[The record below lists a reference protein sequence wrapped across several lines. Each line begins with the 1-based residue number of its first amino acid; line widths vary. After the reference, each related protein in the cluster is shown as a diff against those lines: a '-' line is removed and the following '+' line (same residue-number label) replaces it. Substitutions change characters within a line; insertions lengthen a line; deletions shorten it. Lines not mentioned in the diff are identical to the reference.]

1 MSVAGP
7 PSRDKL
13 VKTLGEFIGTGEA
26 SKEIDRVY
34 STLGIDARSPLS
46 SEDFEK
52 IREALEK
59 SLGREVGGAM
69 ARVMTTGRL
78 EIKPEDVG
86 RFYES
91 FHRMRN
97 QLLNRQRRADNL
109 NEELARLKELYENVS
124 LSIPIGLCSVDM
136 NFVIT
141 TWNREM
147 EALTGRMASDTVGA
161 KVPDILRE
169 YEPMMVK
176 AIQLREVVRENRFPA
191 AGRDGRK
198 RIENLTLSPLVD
210 RYDVLRGL
218 VILVQD
224 ITDHVEMERNIL
236 QAEKLAS
243 VGRLAAGVAHEV
255 GNPLTSIYALVQ
267 ELMGED
273 GENKKFRN
281 ESLTLV
287 AQHIGRINNIVNS
300 LVEYSRQK
308 SVKFT
313 PSSVKEIVDKAT
325 PLLKL
330 DNRGQLIDIEID
342 IQEDLPPVLCD
353 PDQIQQVLINLLLN
367 AADAINGK
375 GTVIVKAEKSSPSS
389 VAISVKDHGQGMTG
403 DVAKHAIAPFF
414 TTKPVGKGAGL
425 GLYVCYNILEN
436 HNSSLKIQSAPGKG
450 ARIEFEL
457 ETA

>member
-1 MSVAGP
+1 MSVTGP
-7 PSRDKL
+7 PWRDKL
-13 VKTLGEFIGTGEA
+13 VKTLGEFIGAGEA

-34 STLGIDARSPLS
+34 SALGIDARSPLS
-46 SEDFEK
+46 SEDLEK
-52 IREALEK
+52 IREALEQ
-59 SLGREVGGAM
+59 SLGREAGGAM

-97 QLLNRQRRADNL
+97 QLLNRQRRADAL

-147 EALTGRMASDTVGA
+147 EALTGKMAPDTVGA
-161 KVPDILRE
+161 KATDILRE

-176 AIQLREVVRENRFPA
+176 AFQLREVVRENRFPA
-191 AGRDGRK
+191 TGRDGQK

-224 ITDHVEMERNIL
+224 ITDHVEMESNIL
-236 QAEKLAS
+236 RAEKLAS

-281 ESLTLV
+281 ESLALI
-287 AQHIGRINNIVNS
+287 AGHIGRINDIVNS

-313 PSSVKEIVDKAT
+313 PTPVKEIIDKAA

-330 DNRGQLIDIEID
+330 DNRAHLIDIKMD
-342 IQEDLPPVLCD
+342 IQKGLPPVLCD

-367 AADAINGK
+367 AADSINGK
-375 GTVIVKAEKSSPSS
+375 GTVIIKAEKSSPSN
-389 VAISVKDHGQGMTG
+389 VAISVRDNGQGMTV
-403 DVAKHAIAPFF
+403 DEAKHAVAPFF

-436 HNSSLKIQSAPGKG
+436 HNSSLNIQSAPGKG
-450 ARIEFEL
+450 AMVGFEL
-457 ETA
+457 DTA